1 MNVTEL
7 PDVNFI
13 FREGGEFV
21 TRTTHDLFYGKKVIL
36 FGLPGAFTPT
46 CSERQLP
53 VYEELYD
60 KFKVYGVE
68 EIYCVSVNDAF
79 VMNAWAKEQEIQKV
93 KLIPD
98 GNGDFTDGLGML
110 VDKCNLGFAYRS
122 WRYSALVDN
131 KKIFKLFEEP
141 NKRDNA
147 EDDSYAVSD
156 PHTMLHYLSELTG
169 IPVPQ

>member
-1 MNVTEL
+1 MIINEL

-13 FREGGEFV
+13 FREGGEWV
-21 TRTTHDLFYGKKVIL
+21 NRSTDDLFAGKKVIL

-46 CSERQLP
+46 CSEKQLP
-53 VYEELYD
+53 VYEEHFD

-79 VMNAWAKEQEIQKV
+79 VMNAWAKDQEIQKV

-110 VDKCNLGFAYRS
+110 VQKFNLGFA
-122 WRYSALVDN
+122 
-131 KKIFKLFEEP
+131 
-141 NKRDNA
+141 
-147 EDDSYAVSD
+147 
-156 PHTMLHYLSELTG
+156 
-169 IPVPQ
+169 